1 MLVSETLVLSD
12 SENAMQVAGRNS
24 DGVFGAYS
32 DPATAAMNPTPAT
45 DTLTLSSNL

>member
-1 MLVSETLVLSD
+1 
-12 SENAMQVAGRNS
+12 MQVAGRNS

-32 DPATAAMNPTPAT
+32 DPTAAMVPTPAT